1 MYLCHYIPTGSLLKL
16 DVSTNEQ
23 VYMDLVQVGLLAGII
38 LCAVLGASFHSLA
51 PLFTKDPQ
59 VLEILRKGVLVSY
72 AVSF

>member
-1 MYLCHYIPTGSLLKL
+1 
-16 DVSTNEQ
+16 
-23 VYMDLVQVGLLAGII
+23 MDLVQVGLLAGII